1 MCPAVQRLGGL
12 HFQTRQSGVC
22 DPLPKGI
29 LIVSDGI
36 GASANEDGL
45 AAEVERMRDM
55 IRALEDRV
63 LQLDRLAH
71 QDALIDLPNRRGF
84 LRQLDRLIDRVRRYG
99 DQGAMLFVDIDGLK
113 AINDTYGH
121 LAGDEALIQVSREL
135 AAGVRKSD
143 TVARLGGDEFGILLE
158 RADEA
163 TALET
168 SERLAKRIAACDF
181 RFDGVKLKLGVAVG
195 VGLIGSGDSVE
206 SIMRRAD
213 KAMYRAKSA
222 AA

>member
-1 MCPAVQRLGGL
+1 MGEQIGDFAGG
-12 HFQTRQSGVC
+12 
-22 DPLPKGI
+22 
-29 LIVSDGI
+29 
-36 GASANEDGL
+36 DGL
-45 AAEVERMRDM
+45 AEEIERLRGLV
-55 IRALEDRV
+55 RGLEDRV
-63 LQLDRLAH
+63 RELDRLAH

-113 AINDTYGH
+113 TINDSYGH
-121 LAGDEALIQVSREL
+121 KAGDEALIQVAREL
-135 AAGVRKSD
+135 AAGVRRSD

-168 SERLAKRIAACDF
+168 SERLAERIAACEF
-181 RFDGVKLKLGVAVG
+181 HYDGTKLKLGVAIG
-195 VGLIGSGDSVE
+195 VGLIGKDDTPD
-206 SIMRRAD
+206 SIMNRAD

>member
-1 MCPAVQRLGGL
+1 MGEQIGDFAGG
-12 HFQTRQSGVC
+12 
-22 DPLPKGI
+22 
-29 LIVSDGI
+29 
-36 GASANEDGL
+36 DGL
-45 AAEVERMRDM
+45 AEEIERLRGLV
-55 IRALEDRV
+55 RGLEDRV
-63 LQLDRLAH
+63 RELDRLAH

-113 AINDTYGH
+113 TINDSYGH
-121 LAGDEALIQVSREL
+121 KAGDEALIQVAREL
-135 AAGVRKSD
+135 AAGVRRSD

-168 SERLAKRIAACDF
+168 SERLADRIAACEF
-181 RFDGVKLKLGVAVG
+181 HYDGTKLKLGVAIG
-195 VGLIGSGDSVE
+195 VGLIGKDDTPD
-206 SIMRRAD
+206 SIMNRAD

>member
-1 MCPAVQRLGGL
+1 V
-12 HFQTRQSGVC
+12 
-22 DPLPKGI
+22 I
-29 LIVSDGI
+29 DGI
-36 GASANEDGL
+36 GNSADEDGL
-45 AAEVERMRDM
+45 AAEVERLRGM
-55 IRALEDRV
+55 IRSLEDRV

-121 LAGDEALIQVSREL
+121 LAGDGALIEVAREL

-158 RADEA
+158 RADEE

-181 RFDGVKLKLGVAVG
+181 SFDGVKLKLGVAVG
-195 VGLIGSGDSVE
+195 VGLIGSEDSAE

>member
-1 MCPAVQRLGGL
+1 MGEQIGDFAGGGGL
-12 HFQTRQSGVC
+12 AEEIER
-22 DPLPKGI
+22 LR
-29 LIVSDGI
+29 
-36 GASANEDGL
+36 GL
-45 AAEVERMRDM
+45 VRG
-55 IRALEDRV
+55 LEDRV
-63 LQLDRLAH
+63 RELDRLAH

-113 AINDTYGH
+113 TINDSYGH
-121 LAGDEALIQVSREL
+121 KAGDEALIQVAREL
-135 AAGVRKSD
+135 AAGVRRSD

-168 SERLAKRIAACDF
+168 SERLADRIAACEF
-181 RFDGVKLKLGVAVG
+181 HYDGTKLKLGVAIG
-195 VGLIGSGDSVE
+195 VGLIGKDDTPD
-206 SIMRRAD
+206 SIMNRAD

>member
-1 MCPAVQRLGGL
+1 M
-12 HFQTRQSGVC
+12 
-22 DPLPKGI
+22 
-29 LIVSDGI
+29 SDGI
-36 GASANEDGL
+36 GESAGEDGL

-84 LRQLDRLIDRVRRYG
+84 VRQLDRLIDRVRRYG

-121 LAGDEALIQVSREL
+121 LAGDEDLIQVSREL

-158 RADEA
+158 RADEE

-195 VGLIGSGDSVE
+195 VGLIGSDDSVE

>member
-1 MCPAVQRLGGL
+1 MVQRHAGAAFPDDPISAMRSAPKWGMWVVSEDLGSPGGDE
-12 HFQTRQSGVC
+12 S
-22 DPLPKGI
+22 
-29 LIVSDGI
+29 
-36 GASANEDGL
+36 L
-45 AAEVERMRDM
+45 AAEVERLRGM
-55 IRALEDRV
+55 IRGLEDRV
-63 LQLDRLAH
+63 RQLDRLAH
-71 QDALIDLPNRRGF
+71 QDALIDLPNRRAF
-84 LRQLDRLIDRVRRYG
+84 LRQLGRLIDRARRYG

-121 LAGDEALIQVSREL
+121 LAGDEALIQVAREL

-163 TALET
+163 TAVET

-195 VGLIGSGDSVE
+195 VGLIGPDDSPD
-206 SIMRRAD
+206 SIMARAD